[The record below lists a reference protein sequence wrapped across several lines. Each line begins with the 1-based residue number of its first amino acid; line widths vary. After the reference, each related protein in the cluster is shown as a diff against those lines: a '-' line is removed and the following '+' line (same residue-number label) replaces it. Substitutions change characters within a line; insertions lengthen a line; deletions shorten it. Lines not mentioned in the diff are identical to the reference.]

1 MSKVKELEKEVVE
14 TTSTQTETTQ
24 TETTQTETTQN
35 NTTQEEITPI
45 FDEVEGMNPGA
56 AVEVLIQASQMA
68 QASGALTVRDSVML
82 AKAITTLRPGTI

>member
-14 TTSTQTETTQ
+14 TTSN
-24 TETTQTETTQN
+24 QTETTQN

-45 FDEVEGMNPGA
+45 FEEVEGMNPGA
-56 AVEVLIQASQMA
+56 AVEVLIQAGQMA

-82 AKAITTLRPGTI
+82 AAAISTLRPGTI

>member
-24 TETTQTETTQN
+24 TETTQN

-45 FDEVEGMNPGA
+45 FEEIEGMNPGA
-56 AVEVLIQASQMA
+56 AVEVLIQAGQMA

-82 AKAITTLRPGTI
+82 AKAIATLRPGTI

>member
-24 TETTQTETTQN
+24 N
-35 NTTQEEITPI
+35 DTTQETITPI
-45 FDEVEGMNPGA
+45 FEEVEGMNPGA
-56 AVEVLIQASQMA
+56 AVEVLIQAGQMA

-82 AKAITTLRPGTI
+82 AKAIATLRPGTI

>member
-14 TTSTQTETTQ
+14 TTSN
-24 TETTQTETTQN
+24 QTETTQN

-45 FDEVEGMNPGA
+45 FEEVEGMNPGA
-56 AVEVLIQASQMA
+56 AVEVLIQAGQMA

-82 AKAITTLRPGTI
+82 AKAISTLRPGTI

>member
-24 TETTQTETTQN
+24 N

-45 FDEVEGMNPGA
+45 FEEVEGMNPGA

-82 AKAITTLRPGTI
+82 AKAISTLRPGTI

>member
-14 TTSTQTETTQ
+14 TTS
-24 TETTQTETTQN
+24 TQTETTQN

-56 AVEVLIQASQMA
+56 AVEVLIQAGQMA

-82 AKAITTLRPGTI
+82 AKAIATLRPGTI

>member
-24 TETTQTETTQN
+24 N
-35 NTTQEEITPI
+35 DTTQETITPI
-45 FDEVEGMNPGA
+45 FEEVEGMNPGA
-56 AVEVLIQASQMA
+56 AVEVLIQAGQMA

-82 AKAITTLRPGTI
+82 AKAISTLRPGTI

>member
-24 TETTQTETTQN
+24 N

-45 FDEVEGMNPGA
+45 FEEIEGMNPGA
-56 AVEVLIQASQMA
+56 AVEVLIQAGQMA

-82 AKAITTLRPGTI
+82 AKAIATLRPGTI

>member
-24 TETTQTETTQN
+24 N

-45 FDEVEGMNPGA
+45 FEEVEGMNPGA
-56 AVEVLIQASQMA
+56 AVEVLIQAGQMA
-68 QASGALTVRDSVML
+68 QASGALTVRDSIML
-82 AKAITTLRPGTI
+82 GKAIATLRPGTI

>member
-14 TTSTQTETTQ
+14 TTS
-24 TETTQTETTQN
+24 TQTETTQN

-82 AKAITTLRPGTI
+82 AKAIATLRPGTI